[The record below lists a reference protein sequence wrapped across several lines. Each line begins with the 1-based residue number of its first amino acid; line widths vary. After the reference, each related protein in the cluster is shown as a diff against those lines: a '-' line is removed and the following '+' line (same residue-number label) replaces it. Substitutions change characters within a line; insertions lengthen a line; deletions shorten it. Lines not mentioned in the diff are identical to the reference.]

1 MGWKSYGD
9 PSYVDHVMR
18 YVKGSDKNVKP
29 VNGSMDFYETVMKE
43 ALKYEGQPYAWG
55 GLNPKTGF
63 DCSGLVQWSLRKLES
78 LFQEQHKSNMG
89 QQKKISEKEA
99 TAVT

>member
-9 PSYVDHVMR
+9 PSFANHVMR

-55 GLNPKTGF
+55 DSNPKLDLIVRALF
-63 DCSGLVQWSLRKLES
+63 SGLLRKLES
-78 LFQEQHKSNMG
+78 LFLEHHKNNMG
-89 QQKKISEKEA
+89 QQRK
-99 TAVT
+99 